1 MKNLYKIILIVVI
14 FIIAIFVVLVF
25 VRPSIIRNDELLSKI
40 SEEQEK
46 NVDLNSEINT
56 YLLARDN
63 FYMVNAE
70 YEKLSMELPVENDL
84 SVLTN
89 EFYEVGQYTGVE
101 IQSVSYEQIIVV
113 EVEKE
118 GPVQAIPVEQIK
130 VDLVISGTYYQ
141 ILNFINTIERV
152 PRIIKIEDVLVQVS
166 GLEYE
171 ELTGYLR
178 AKTFFER

>member
-1 MKNLYKIILIVVI
+1 MKNLYKIIIIVVI

-25 VRPSIIRNDELLSKI
+25 IRPSIVRNGELLSKI
-40 SEEQEK
+40 SGEQEK
-46 NVDLNSEINT
+46 NIGLNSEINT
-56 YLLARDN
+56 YLLARDS

-101 IQSVSYEQIIVV
+101 IQSVTYEQIITVAEGEGAV
-113 EVEKE
+113 E
-118 GPVQAIPVEQIK
+118 AIPVEQIK

-152 PRIIKIEDVLVQVS
+152 PRIIKIEDLLVQIS
-166 GLEYE
+166 GVEYE
-171 ELTGYLR
+171 ELTGYIR
-178 AKTFFER
+178 AKTFFEK